1 MPSKSD
7 INDIS
12 DINMLGL
19 ISKQTQKM
27 MIYKKVPGKATER
40 IYTKGEQAE
49 ELVNSLSKGAY
60 LKHWCYP
67 NPIDID
73 GDKKEICDL
82 LILFF
87 DTAIIISV
95 KNYDLKG
102 NYERFKK
109 RVIEK
114 SSKQLFGAERK
125 LFQSKRPI
133 KISHSEK
140 GEEIFNPDN
149 YKNVFRIT
157 VSAGE
162 DFDDYE
168 FIDNQEG
175 KGSVTI
181 FNKETFEIIVQELD
195 TIKDLIEYLK
205 SREGLFLKNIGSKC
219 NCFEKDLLA
228 HFLMNKREFSN
239 ELISDFEKET
249 ESLKNKWDSYLQNRS
264 VFIKKLEDEKSYFID
279 ELIKND
285 VLKLPNGELLAK
297 ELMTLSRFERRI
309 ISQNLFELV
318 EKNQNRDDFL
328 ARRFTKYNGIGFL
341 FIYYPIEKPQEEIDF
356 ILKKAQELYAYYHN
370 SSKIVLLAASKG
382 LEQWKF
388 SLFQASVLNDE
399 IENYLQELAKNFGW
413 FQNEKR
419 TARIIKEFPDE

>member
-1 MPSKSD
+1 
-7 INDIS
+7 
-12 DINMLGL
+12 
-19 ISKQTQKM
+19 
-27 MIYKKVPGKATER
+27 MIYKKVPGKEPEE
-40 IYTKGEQAE
+40 IHTKGQQAE
-49 ELVNSLSKGAY
+49 ELVNSLSKNAY

-109 RVIEK
+109 KVIEK

-125 LFQSKRPI
+125 LFQSNRPI

-149 YKNVFRIT
+149 YKNIFRIT

-162 DFDDYE
+162 DFENYE
-168 FIDNQEG
+168 FIDNKEG

-181 FNKETFEIIVQELD
+181 FNKETFEIIIQELD

-205 SREGLFLKNIGSKC
+205 SREDLLLKNIRSKC
-219 NCFEKDLLA
+219 NCTEKDLLA
-228 HFLMNKREFSN
+228 YFLMNKRGFSN
-239 ELISDFEKET
+239 ELIADFEKET
-249 ESLKNKWDSYLQNRS
+249 ESLKTKWDSYIQSKS

-285 VLKLPNGELLAK
+285 VLKLPNGELLVK

-309 ISQNLFELV
+309 IAQNLYEIV
-318 EKNQNRDDFL
+318 EKNEDKADFL
-328 ARRFTKYNGIGFL
+328 ARRFMKYNEIGFL
-341 FIYYPIEKPQEEIDF
+341 FIYYPIEKSQEEIDF
-356 ILKKAQELYAYYHN
+356 ILQKAQELYAYYHN
-370 SSKIVLLAASKG
+370 SNKIVLLAASKE
-382 LEQWKF
+382 LKQWKF
-388 SLFQASVLNDE
+388 GLFQATELNE
-399 IENYLQELAKNFGW
+399 KIENYLQKLAKTFGW

-419 TARIIKEFPDE
+419 TERIIKEYPDE

>member
-1 MPSKSD
+1 
-7 INDIS
+7 
-12 DINMLGL
+12 
-19 ISKQTQKM
+19 
-27 MIYKKVPGKATER
+27 MIYKKVPGKEPEE
-40 IYTKGEQAE
+40 IHSKGEQAE
-49 ELVNSLSKGAY
+49 ELVNSLSKNAY

-109 RVIEK
+109 KVIEK

-125 LFQSKRPI
+125 LFKSNRPV

-140 GEEIFNPDN
+140 GEEIFNPDD
-149 YKNVFRIT
+149 YKNIFRIT

-162 DFDDYE
+162 DFENYE
-168 FIDNQEG
+168 FIDNKEG

-181 FNKETFEIIVQELD
+181 FNKETFEIIIQELD

-205 SREGLFLKNIGSKC
+205 SREDLLLKNLGNKC
-219 NCFEKDLLA
+219 NCTEKDLLA
-228 HFLMNKREFSN
+228 QFLMNKREFSN
-239 ELISDFEKET
+239 ELIADFENET
-249 ESLKNKWDSYLQNRS
+249 ESLKTKWDSYIQSKS

-309 ISQNLFELV
+309 IAQNLFEIV
-318 EKNQNRDDFL
+318 EKNEDKADFL
-328 ARRFTKYNGIGFL
+328 ARRFLKYNGIGFL
-341 FIYYPIEKPQEEIDF
+341 FIYYPIEKTQEEIDF
-356 ILKKAQELYAYYHN
+356 ILQKAQELYAYYHN
-370 SSKIVLLAASKG
+370 SNKVVLLAASKG
-382 LEQWKF
+382 LKQWKF
-388 SLFQASVLNDE
+388 GLFQATELNE
-399 IENYLQELAKNFGW
+399 QIENYLQELAKTFGW

-419 TARIIKEFPDE
+419 TERIIKEYPDE